1 MRRWRRHRG
10 RRICLNDGSV
20 AGEAAG
26 AVKLAGDGGFVDGG
40 AAEVAGSSAMMAEN
54 LSSFVDVSE
63 PIVTGPAADGRL

>member
-54 LSSFVDVSE
+54 LGSFVDVSE
-63 PIVTGPAADGRL
+63 PFVTGPAADGRL